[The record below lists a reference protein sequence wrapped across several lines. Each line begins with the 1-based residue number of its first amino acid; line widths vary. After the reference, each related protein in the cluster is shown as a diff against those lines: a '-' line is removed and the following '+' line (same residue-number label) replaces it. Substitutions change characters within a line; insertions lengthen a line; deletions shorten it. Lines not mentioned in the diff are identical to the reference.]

1 MLLTRHSSRL
11 LWHLMLIIS
20 LFVACSTVKLTKA
33 SANVVMVWISHAIG
47 LSKSV
52 PQLVLS
58 LLNLSVNLVL
68 NLRCVHSTQ
77 DESRKKEE
85 ILQPVLLV
93 SKNSSKLVLRNISR
107 KSVISMV
114 RLSKLNIP
122 KIQRLCT

>member
-20 LFVACSTVKLTKA
+20 LFVACSTVKLTKV
-33 SANVVMVWISHAIG
+33 SANVVMVWISHAIV
-47 LSKSV
+47 LSKLV
-52 PQLVLS
+52 PQLVLL

-68 NLRCVHSTQ
+68 SLRCVHSTQ

-85 ILQPVLLV
+85 ISQPVLLV